1 VIQERSSGRF
11 VWTVAAILAGV
22 ALYLCYC
29 GTPLIWDGAYQFAIT
44 VIQRWPY
51 YYNDRFHSFIVW
63 LPVVWA
69 ERVTRNHNV
78 LEFIYGLPFCMAP
91 VVGLLVSW
99 WVVREYAPGL
109 IIWAIFG
116 VAAAA
121 LPGQIFIIN
130 DSIFQQHL
138 FWPVFLG
145 AMVPLTWP
153 KRIVLGVLVAFQFSH
168 QIGIVLLAG
177 AAVAAAVAA
186 MRDREMRN
194 ELLIR
199 FALLM
204 ALAGAA
210 IWKAHH
216 WPDSYAEREFTWLAL
231 WQRWAMGVAGCPIA
245 GLCFMWLAAA
255 VLFVDAHFVRFDPPR
270 TKRRFTA
277 VVLACAAA
285 AGVIWVYWACHPHLW
300 WKALDYRRWLVP
312 LTMPFFTMAFFE
324 GVLRADQHGREP
336 AALSKV
342 RGWLGLL
349 LAVIFAA
356 VLLIQSHEFTAMGDR
371 LMADVEKYPGAV
383 VPYDD
388 APWMTETCFDHWG
401 SSAYVMVRQGMRPT
415 KWLID
420 PQAVN
425 GLRAYPGMI
434 PLCWFTF
441 ISPEPGPCGWYD
453 LRKVHENLLEYKA
466 AYEKTKGSGTK

>member
-1 VIQERSSGRF
+1 VIQARDSGRF

-29 GTPLIWDGAYQFAIT
+29 GTPLIWDGAYQFALT

-51 YYNDRFHSFIVW
+51 HYGTRFHSFVVW

-69 ERVTRNHNV
+69 ERVTGNQHV

-91 VVGLLVSW
+91 AAGLLISW
-99 WVVREYAPGL
+99 WVVREQAPGL

-145 AMVPLTWP
+145 VFVPLNWP
-153 KRIVLGVLVAFQFSH
+153 KRIVLGILVVFQFSH

-177 AAVAAAVAA
+177 AAVSAAVAA
-186 MRDREMRN
+186 VRDPQMRKEM
-194 ELLIR
+194 LVR
-199 FALLM
+199 FALLA
-204 ALAGAA
+204 ALVIAA
-210 IWKAHH
+210 IWKTAH
-216 WPDSYAEREFTWLAL
+216 WPDSYAAREFGLAPLMQRFYDGVAGLPLLGLVFTWLA
-231 WQRWAMGVAGCPIA
+231 G
-245 GLCFMWLAAA
+245 A
-255 VLFVDAHFVRFDPPR
+255 VMFAQSHFARFDPPR
-270 TKRRFTA
+270 VQRRISA
-277 VVLACAAA
+277 IVLGSAAA
-285 AGVIWVYWACHPHLW
+285 AGIIWIIWACHPLLW

-312 LTMPFFTMAFFE
+312 LTLPFFTMAFFE
-324 GVLRADQHGREP
+324 GVLRADRHDREP

-356 VLLIQSHEFTAMGDR
+356 VLLIQNHEFLSMGDR
-371 LMADVEKYPGAV
+371 LMADVEKYPGPV
-383 VPYDD
+383 VPYEA
-388 APWMTETCFDHWG
+388 APWMPHTCFDHWG
-401 SSAYVMVRQGMRPT
+401 STAYVLVREGGMPT
-415 KWLID
+415 KWFID
-420 PQAVN
+420 PLAVAAV
-425 GLRAYPGMI
+425 RAHRNKV
-434 PLCWFTF
+434 PLCYF
-441 ISPEPGPCGWYD
+441 SQGNELLDPDPGPDGLYD
-453 LRKVHENLLEYKA
+453 LREVHRDLLEYAK
-466 AYEKTKGSGTK
+466 ENGSGTK